1 ARPAI
6 CRRLNQTWPSRKR
19 SSTRL
24 SPSRRRPFLLL
35 QRMTIDLTGTTA
47 LVTGATRGIG
57 RAVAKQLVASGA
69 RVALHHSGRSPE
81 AAQAQAEALGGIAL
95 ASDLRDPRNAQ
106 SLWRETME
114 ALGCVDVV
122 VANAGVFVEAPPE
135 ADLDVW
141 LEAWDT
147 TVAVN
152 LTSLAVLAKEALA
165 HWAERH
171 AASGAAEVVGRLVTV
186 SSRAAFRGDD
196 PAFLAYA
203 ASKGGVVSLTKSIAR
218 GWGRRGVA
226 AFGVAPGFVRTDM
239 ASGAIAADAA
249 GLDAQTA
256 LGRIAEPE
264 EVAPT
269 VVFLASG
276 LADHATGTTVDVNGA
291 SYVR

>member
-1 ARPAI
+1 
-6 CRRLNQTWPSRKR
+6 
-19 SSTRL
+19 
-24 SPSRRRPFLLL
+24 
-35 QRMTIDLTGTTA
+35 MIDLTGRTA
-47 LVTGATRGIG
+47 LVTGASRGIG
-57 RAVAKQLVASGA
+57 RAVAERLAASGA

-81 AAQAQAEALGGIAL
+81 AARAQAEALGGVAL
-95 ASDLRDPRNAQ
+95 AANLEDPRAAAR
-106 SLWRETME
+106 LWRDALD
-114 ALGCVDVV
+114 ALGRVDVV
-122 VANAGVFVEAPPE
+122 VANAGVFETAPPE
-135 ADLDVW
+135 ADLDDWLAVW
-141 LEAWDT
+141 DKSL
-147 TVAVN
+147 AVN
-152 LTSLAVLAKEALA
+152 LTSLALLAREAVN
-165 HWAERH
+165 HWAEQH
-171 AASGAAEVVGRLVTV
+171 AASGAAVGEIVGRLVTV

-239 ASGAIAADAA
+239 ASGAIAEDAA

-256 LGRIAEPE
+256 LGRIAEPG